1 MAMAETSS
9 RFCHKEKL
17 PNRQT
22 GKWGPKKAHQ
32 FNRQQER
39 EKQKP
44 RKIKIYEDSREK
56 EISMTSENKQETTQ
70 QEAKYQESTIATV
83 TWSEISFTM

>member
-1 MAMAETSS
+1 MLYRKS
-9 RFCHKEKL
+9 CHIVERHTQKKKIKKKL
-17 PNRQT
+17 KQT
-22 GKWGPKKAHQ
+22 L
-32 FNRQQER
+32 
-39 EKQKP
+39 KQKP